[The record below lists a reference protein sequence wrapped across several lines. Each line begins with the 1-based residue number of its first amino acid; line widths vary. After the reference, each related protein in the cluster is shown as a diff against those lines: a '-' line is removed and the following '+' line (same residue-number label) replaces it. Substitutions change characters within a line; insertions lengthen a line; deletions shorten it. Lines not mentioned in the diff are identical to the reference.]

1 MAIVDTGKLV
11 DGERLRL
18 AVRAFREAG
27 AKGLTRVQLSEAMGH
42 VILRTG
48 DRAREVLRAEGAR
61 FETSTDPRTR
71 EKIFILTKGPK
82 WDESIS
88 RETRLAL
95 RVAAM
100 ALGHGGNA
108 ILERQ
113 LETLEQIT
121 DKSLTD
127 KDRKIFERLRKN
139 IHVMGGVAE
148 TPGDRQVA
156 ALETVFNA
164 FSADIPRQLELEY
177 RKAGA
182 SISRKIIFSPYCL
195 TQDLFGGGTFVLG
208 EDAEKHK
215 VMQLRLSR
223 IENAKVL
230 GRPVIYLKEAE
241 LKRAAEHQIG
251 GWVSSDEPF
260 EVSLR
265 ITGANWI
272 QAMEEARPDFPE
284 FRMERKG
291 TSALVQFQANAPE
304 GLIRW
309 ILQLGPAAEVLV
321 PESLRVMV
329 KEAVASMMD
338 LYSSS

>member
-11 DGERLRL
+11 DGERLRM

-27 AKGLTRVQLSEAMGH
+27 DKGLTRVQLAEAMGH

-48 DRAREVLRAEGAR
+48 DRARELLRAEGAR
-61 FETSTDPRTR
+61 FDIRTDPRTR
-71 EKIFILTKGPK
+71 EKIFILAKGPK

-100 ALGHGGNA
+100 TLGHGGNA

-139 IHVMGGVAE
+139 IHVVGGVAE

-164 FSADIPRQLELEY
+164 FSADIPRQMELEY

-182 SISRKIIFSPYCL
+182 TTSRKIIFSPYCL
-195 TQDLFGGGTFVLG
+195 TQDLISGGTFVLG

-223 IENAKVL
+223 IESVKVL
-230 GRPVIYLKEAE
+230 GRPVIFLKEAE

-260 EVSLR
+260 EVSIR
-265 ITGANWI
+265 IEGANWI
-272 QAMEEARPDFPE
+272 QAMEEARPDFPG
-284 FRMERKG
+284 FRIERRG
-291 TSALVQFQANAPE
+291 TSARVFFMANAPE

-309 ILQLGPAAEVLV
+309 ILQLGPWAEVLG
-321 PESLRVMV
+321 PEFLRASV
-329 KEAVASMMD
+329 KKATEEMAI
-338 LYSSS
+338 LYQ

>member
-11 DGERLRL
+11 DGERLRM

-27 AKGLTRVQLSEAMGH
+27 DKGLTRVQLSEAMGH

-48 DRAREVLRAEGAR
+48 DRARELLRAEGAR
-61 FETSTDPRTR
+61 FEIRTDPRTR
-71 EKIFILTKGPK
+71 EKIFILAKGPK

-100 ALGHGGNA
+100 TLGHGGKA

-148 TPGDRQVA
+148 TPGDGQVA

-164 FSADIPRQLELEY
+164 FSADIPRQLELQY

-182 SISRKIIFSPYCL
+182 ASSRKIIFSPFCL
-195 TQDLFGGGTFVLG
+195 TQDLISGGTFVLG

-223 IENAKVL
+223 IESAKVL

-251 GWVSSDEPF
+251 GWVSPDEPF
-260 EVSLR
+260 QVSLR
-265 ITGANWI
+265 VSGTNWI
-272 QAMEEARPDFPE
+272 QAMEEARPDFPG

-291 TSALVQFQANAPE
+291 SSALVYFMANAPE

-309 ILQLGPAAEVLV
+309 ILQLGPWAEVLG
-321 PESLRVMV
+321 PEFLRGSV
-329 KEAVASMMD
+329 KKAVEEMAG
-338 LYSSS
+338 LYR

>member
-1 MAIVDTGKLV
+1 MAIVETGKLV
-11 DGERLRL
+11 DGERLRR

-27 AKGLTRVQLSEAMGH
+27 EKGLTRVQLSEAMGH

-48 DRAREVLRAEGAR
+48 DRAREVLRAEGAQ
-61 FETSTDPRTR
+61 FEICTDHRTR
-71 EKIFILTKGPK
+71 EKIFIMTKGPK

-88 RETRLAL
+88 RKTRLAL

-100 ALGHGGNA
+100 TLGHGGNA

-113 LETLEQIT
+113 LEILEQIT

-127 KDRKIFERLRKN
+127 KDRKVFERLRKN
-139 IHVMGGVAE
+139 VHVVGGVAE
-148 TPGDRQVA
+148 TPGDRQEA
-156 ALETVFNA
+156 TLETVFNA
-164 FSADIPRQLELEY
+164 FSAEIPRQLELEY
-177 RKAGA
+177 RKASA
-182 SISRKIIFSPYCL
+182 VASRKILFSPYCL
-195 TQDLFGGGTFVLG
+195 TQDLISGGTFVLG

-215 VMQLRLSR
+215 VMQLRLCR
-223 IENAKVL
+223 IESAKVL

-241 LKRAAEHQIG
+241 LKRAADHQIG

-265 ITGANWI
+265 IQGANWI
-272 QAMEEARPDFPE
+272 QAMEEARPDFPG

-291 TSALVQFQANAPE
+291 SSALVYFMANAPE

-309 ILQLGPAAEVLV
+309 ILQLGPWAEVLG
-321 PESLRVMV
+321 PEFLRVRV
-329 KEAVASMMD
+329 KEAVGEMAS
-338 LYSSS
+338 LYQ

>member
-1 MAIVDTGKLV
+1 MGIVDTGKLV
-11 DGERLRL
+11 DGERLRT

-27 AKGLTRVQLSEAMGH
+27 EKGLTRIQLAEAMGN

-48 DRAREVLRAEGAR
+48 DRARDLLRAEGAR
-61 FETSTDPRTR
+61 IDSKTDPRTR
-71 EKIFILTKGPK
+71 EKIFIMTKGPK

-100 ALGHGGNA
+100 TLGHGGNA

-127 KDRKIFERLRKN
+127 KDRRIFERLGKN
-139 IHVMGGVAE
+139 VHVMGGVAE
-148 TPGDRQVA
+148 TPGDSQVA

-164 FSADIPRQLELEY
+164 FSADIPRQLELDY

-182 SISRKIIFSPYCL
+182 TASRKIIFSPYCL

-223 IENAKVL
+223 IESAKVL
-230 GRPVIYLKEAE
+230 GRPVIFLKEAE

-265 ITGANWI
+265 IEGANWI
-272 QAMEEARPDFPE
+272 QAMEEARPDFPG
-284 FRMERKG
+284 FRMERRG
-291 TSALVQFQANAPE
+291 TSALVNFMANAPE

-309 ILQLGPAAEVLV
+309 ILQLGPWAEVLG
-321 PESLRVMV
+321 PEFLRIKV
-329 KEAVASMMD
+329 KQAVEEIAQR
-338 LYSSS
+338 YR